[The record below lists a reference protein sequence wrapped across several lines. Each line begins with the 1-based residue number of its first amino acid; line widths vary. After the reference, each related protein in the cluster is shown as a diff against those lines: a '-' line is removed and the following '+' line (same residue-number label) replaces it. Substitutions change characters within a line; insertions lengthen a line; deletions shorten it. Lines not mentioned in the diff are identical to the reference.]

1 MPLAHRQ
8 VGAHHEPGI
17 VVTYYAIYVM
27 IAKMAGGTPKVAV
40 IGAGPGGIA
49 MGIQL
54 AKGGHDFTIFD
65 RGHGFGGTWRNN
77 TYPGAA
83 CDVPSHFYSYS
94 FALNPRWSKTFAGQP
109 EILDYLERV
118 AEHHHLADHLVTT
131 GVTTLRWSDSDGRWT
146 LVTSDGARHQFDVV
160 VTAVGML
167 DVPNIPDIPGAGRF
181 CGRAFHSSEWDHS
194 KSTAGERVASIGTGA
209 SAIQYVPAIAADAAL
224 LTVFQRTP
232 IWVSPRYDEPFTAEQ
247 QDLFDRDPEEALK
260 VRDAAFQQYEA
271 ANFAVDSAMTKEL
284 TDMAYAYLQRKV
296 KDPALRAKL
305 TPSYPVGCKRPLQSR
320 DWFPALGLP
329 HVNLET
335 SAIAEFTERGLRT
348 VDGTEHEV
356 DTVIYG
362 TGFHAAD
369 YLRSLDVYGTSG
381 RRLRDDWRDG
391 AQAYLGTVV
400 PGYPNLFTL
409 YGPNTN
415 GVTSIIYI
423 LEAQAEFVRRLIDD
437 MVRHRVQAVE
447 VRRDVHDA
455 YNDEIRGRCRAP
467 SGSPTATTTTA
478 IRTAK
483 WSPSSRTAEPGSPK
497 CWHRWNSTNS
507 TG

>member
-1 MPLAHRQ
+1 
-8 VGAHHEPGI
+8 
-17 VVTYYAIYVM
+17 VTKPRVAI
-27 IAKMAGGTPKVAV
+27 

-49 MGIQL
+49 MALQL
-54 AKGGHDFTIFD
+54 AQGGYDFTIFD
-65 RGHGFGGTWRNN
+65 RADGFGGTWRNN

-109 EILDYLERV
+109 EILAYLEKV
-118 AEHHHLADHLVTT
+118 ADDNHLADHLVGRTR
-131 GVTTLRWSDSDGRWT
+131 VTTLRWSDTDRRWT
-146 LVTSDGARHQFDVV
+146 LETEDGGRREFDAV

-167 DVPNIPDIPGAGRF
+167 DVPNVPDIPGAERF
-181 CGRAFHSSEWDHS
+181 RGRAFHSSNWNHS
-194 KSTAGERVASIGTGA
+194 KSTAGERIASIGTGA
-209 SAIQYVPAIAADAAL
+209 SAIQYVPAIAAEAAH

-247 QDLFDRDPEEALK
+247 QDLFERDREEALK
-260 VRDAAFQQYEA
+260 VRDAAFQQYES
-271 ANFAVDSAMTKEL
+271 ANFAVDSTMTKEL
-284 TDMAYAYLQRKV
+284 TDMAWAYLQRKV
-296 KDPALRAKL
+296 TDPALRAKL

-329 HVNLET
+329 HVTLET
-335 SAIAEFTERGLRT
+335 SAIAEFTEQGLRT
-348 VDGTEHEV
+348 ADGVEHEV

-369 YLRSLDVYGTSG
+369 YLRSLDVHGAGG

-391 AQAYLGTVV
+391 AEAYVGTVV

-423 LEAQAEFVRRLIDD
+423 LEAQAEFVRRTLDD
-437 MVRHRVQAVE
+437 MVAGRVQAIDIK
-447 VRRDVHDA
+447 RDIHDA
-455 YNDEIRGRCRAP
+455 YNDEIQQAMQSTVWLANCNNYYRHPNGKVVTQFP
-467 SGSPTATTTTA
+467 YSGTKFVAMLAEVGLDAFDRMEATACPESTTL
-478 IRTAK
+478 R
-483 WSPSSRTAEPGSPK
+483 
-497 CWHRWNSTNS
+497 
-507 TG
+507 